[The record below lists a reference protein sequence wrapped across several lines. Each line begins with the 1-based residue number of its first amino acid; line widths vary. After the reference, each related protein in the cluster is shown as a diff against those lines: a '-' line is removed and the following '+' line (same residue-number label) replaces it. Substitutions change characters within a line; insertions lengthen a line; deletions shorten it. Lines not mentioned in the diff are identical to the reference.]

1 MIVDKEMDSL
11 IICDTNN
18 GRVIR
23 WSRRKEISAETII
36 GNIGC
41 SRLTMNNQRFLYVS
55 DFLKHDVKRY
65 HMVEL
70 IGRRVAGGNEKG
82 DHLDQLN
89 IPTYVAVDKNHSI
102 YVPDSDN
109 LRVMKWIKDAKEGT
123 VIAGGR
129 GQGNALTQL
138 SFSRGLF
145 VDHIGTIYVAEE
157 GNDRVTRWYNGTI
170 QGNAIVGGNDEGEQA
185 DRFNGPVDLSFD
197 RHGN

>member
-70 IGRRVAGGNEKG
+70 MNGWKKAERKNVEREK
-82 DHLDQLN
+82 
-89 IPTYVAVDKNHSI
+89 YRK
-102 YVPDSDN
+102 
-109 LRVMKWIKDAKEGT
+109 
-123 VIAGGR
+123 
-129 GQGNALTQL
+129 
-138 SFSRGLF
+138 
-145 VDHIGTIYVAEE
+145 
-157 GNDRVTRWYNGTI
+157 
-170 QGNAIVGGNDEGEQA
+170 
-185 DRFNGPVDLSFD
+185 
-197 RHGN
+197 